1 MAKAQANVVETP
13 VETVVLEQ
21 DVVETEA
28 TPEVEAIDINE
39 ALRLV
44 EEAAAQYPLA
54 SQIVTHV
61 EGIRSLIRIK

>member
-1 MAKAQANVVETP
+1 MAKAQVNVEVEAE
-13 VETVVLEQ
+13 V
-21 DVVETEA
+21 EA
-28 TPEVEAIDINE
+28 TPEVEAIDIND

>member
-1 MAKAQANVVETP
+1 MAKAQANVEVEP
-13 VETVVLEQ
+13 KV
-21 DVVETEA
+21 EA

-44 EEAAAQYPLA
+44 EEAAAQYTLA
-54 SQIVTHV
+54 SQIITHV